1 MYRPET
7 RRGRSSPRPRWFQ
20 IGEWGSAT
28 LGEEQGATP
37 SRSLP
42 EVHILGTKYYTSFM
56 LPFPKSDQLHGP
68 GTHSLKAVN
77 CHLVCALL
85 AVQSQPTVVL
95 PARNRQSDALCWTL
109 LPGSELEVGQ
119 VPPNQASANRLLG
132 KMLVLWC
139 GVTPAPGAVRNP
151 GSRPQASPTQ
161 SQTLKLPIQ
170 AYKSDGKWPVPMND
184 SISSKGIQ
192 GSRERACQVQ
202 RSCKAPDLVY
212 QYHV

>member
-1 MYRPET
+1 MGLAHIVSRLSIAIWYALFSLFNHSPQLCYPREIDNLMLCA
-7 RRGRSSPRPRWFQ
+7 GRSCRDLSWR
-20 IGEWGSAT
+20 SAWYPPT
-28 LGEEQGATP
+28 RLAPTGFWARCLVSARVEEV
-37 SRSLP
+37 RS
-42 EVHILGTKYYTSFM
+42 TW
-56 LPFPKSDQLHGP
+56 
-68 GTHSLKAVN
+68 
-77 CHLVCALL
+77 
-85 AVQSQPTVVL
+85 
-95 PARNRQSDALCWTL
+95 R
-109 LPGSELEVGQ
+109 
-119 VPPNQASANRLLG
+119 
-132 KMLVLWC
+132 LVLWC

-151 GSRPQASPTQ
+151 GSRPRASPTQ